1 MYIQRKLRLSDGQER
16 KLARAAGKGEGLK
29 LRLSAAQLA
38 PGAGGIPV
46 SLTTMRD
53 KSVSAA
59 ANSGKGVN
67 LEFSPAQIASMK
79 CGGGIPP
86 GSPTPAREDRASAAE
101 TARHWRR

>member
-1 MYIQRKLRLSDGQER
+1 MYIQRKLRLSDGQVR

-46 SLTTMRD
+46 SLTTMQD
-53 KSVSAA
+53 KSVSA

-67 LEFSPAQIASMK
+67 LVFSPAQIASMK
-79 CGGGIPP
+79 REGVSSGLSYPCSR
-86 GSPTPAREDRASAAE
+86 GSHQRC
-101 TARHWRR
+101 